1 MITHTITNL
10 IFIAMKKF
18 YVIAAMAALAVVSI
32 SCNKNNTKPDG
43 PEDPGT
49 VTRTHR
55 IKTMTNDSPWSDEP
69 TVYTFS
75 YDAQGRV
82 ASVVSKSDNR
92 VFTYEGSKL
101 TIKNGDAIEYTMTL
115 NAEGFATKV
124 ENAEHTWEITYDAK
138 GYMIKGVKDGV
149 QCTSQKIED
158 GNILYW
164 TRYDKDNDFWR
175 MKDATYLSKANKGC
189 VQTHY
194 AEDLGFSRWAWE
206 ARLFGNTSV
215 NVMESCRWKNF
226 GDEYAPKTAVY
237 TYEYDANGLII
248 KETKY
253 YGVWNETD
261 TTGMELDDAQIF
273 TWEEIK

>member
-1 MITHTITNL
+1 
-10 IFIAMKKF
+10 
-18 YVIAAMAALAVVSI
+18 MAALAVVSI

-115 NAEGFATKV
+115 NAEGFATNV
-124 ENAEHTWEITYDAK
+124 ENADHTWEITYDAK
-138 GYMIKGVKDGV
+138 GYMTKGVKDGV

-158 GNILYW
+158 GNIL
-164 TRYDKDNDFWR
+164 
-175 MKDATYLSKANKGC
+175 
-189 VQTHY
+189 
-194 AEDLGFSRWAWE
+194 
-206 ARLFGNTSV
+206 
-215 NVMESCRWKNF
+215 
-226 GDEYAPKTAVY
+226 
-237 TYEYDANGLII
+237 
-248 KETKY
+248 
-253 YGVWNETD
+253 
-261 TTGMELDDAQIF
+261 
-273 TWEEIK
+273 